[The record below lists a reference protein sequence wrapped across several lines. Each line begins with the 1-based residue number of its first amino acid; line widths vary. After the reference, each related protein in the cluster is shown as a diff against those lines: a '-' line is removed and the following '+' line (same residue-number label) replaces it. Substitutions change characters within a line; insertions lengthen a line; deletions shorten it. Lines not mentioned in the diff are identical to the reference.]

1 MNFLKRLKE
10 LENEIKEV
18 LNKDNVKRIGISNS
32 YFEVEFFDK
41 EEKTLKAGSDLKIKK
56 AESDLKIKKAES
68 DLKIKKDYSDTSA
81 LDKLYEQPP
90 TKAELDAELE
100 ERNRKLREK
109 FSNQGNVIPS
119 DGVVAWAGE

>member
-1 MNFLKRLKE
+1 MIFLKSLKE
-10 LENEIKEV
+10 LENEIKEI

-41 EEKTLKAGSDLKIKK
+41 KEKTPKAGSDLKIKK
-56 AESDLKIKKAES
+56 
-68 DLKIKKDYSDTSA
+68 DYNDTSA

-119 DGVVAWAGE
+119 DGVVAWTGE

>member
-1 MNFLKRLKE
+1 MNFLKELKDE
-10 LENEIKEV
+10 LGEILK
-18 LNKDNVKRIGISNS
+18 KDNVKRIGISNS

-41 EEKTLKAGSDLKIKK
+41 EEKTLKAG
-56 AESDLKIKKAES
+56 SDLKIKKAES

-109 FSNQGNVIPS
+109 FSNQGNVMPS

>member
-1 MNFLKRLKE
+1 MNFLKE
-10 LENEIKEV
+10 LENEIKEI

-41 EEKTLKAGSDLKIKK
+41 EEKTLKAG
-56 AESDLKIKKAES
+56 S

>member
-1 MNFLKRLKE
+1 MNFLKELKE
-10 LENEIKEV
+10 LKDEIKEI

-32 YFEVEFFDK
+32 YFEIEFFDK
-41 EEKTLKAGSDLKIKK
+41 GEKTLKAG
-56 AESDLKIKKAES
+56 SDLKIKKAES

-119 DGVVAWAGE
+119 DGVAVWTGE

>member
-1 MNFLKRLKE
+1 MNFLKELKE

-32 YFEVEFFDK
+32 YFEIEFFDK
-41 EEKTLKAGSDLKIKK
+41 GEKTLKAG
-56 AESDLKIKKAES
+56 SDLKIKKAES

>member
-1 MNFLKRLKE
+1 MNFLKELKE
-10 LENEIKEV
+10 LKDELGEILK
-18 LNKDNVKRIGISNS
+18 KDNVKRIGISDG

-41 EEKTLKAGSDLKIKK
+41 KEKTLK
-56 AESDLKIKKAES
+56 AESDLKIKKPES
-68 DLKIKKDYSDTSA
+68 ELKLKKDYSDTSA
-81 LDKLYEQPP
+81 LDKLYEQTP
-90 TKAELDAELE
+90 TKTELDAELE

>member
-1 MNFLKRLKE
+1 MNFLKGLKE
-10 LENEIKEV
+10 LENEIKEI

-41 EEKTLKAGSDLKIKK
+41 GEKTLKAG
-56 AESDLKIKKAES
+56 S

-109 FSNQGNVIPS
+109 FSNQGNVMPS

>member
-1 MNFLKRLKE
+1 MNFLKGLKE
-10 LENEIKEV
+10 LENEIKEI

-32 YFEVEFFDK
+32 YFEIEFFDK
-41 EEKTLKAGSDLKIKK
+41 GEKTL
-56 AESDLKIKKAES
+56 KAES

-119 DGVVAWAGE
+119 DGVVAWTGE

>member
-1 MNFLKRLKE
+1 MNFLKGLKE
-10 LENEIKEV
+10 LENEIKEI

-41 EEKTLKAGSDLKIKK
+41 KEKTL
-56 AESDLKIKKAES
+56 KAES
-68 DLKIKKDYSDTSA
+68 DLKIKKDHNDTSA

-90 TKAELDAELE
+90 TQAELDAELE

>member
-1 MNFLKRLKE
+1 MNFLKELKE
-10 LENEIKEV
+10 LENEIKEI

-41 EEKTLKAGSDLKIKK
+41 GEKTLKAG
-56 AESDLKIKKAES
+56 S

-119 DGVVAWAGE
+119 DGVVAWTGE

>member
-1 MNFLKRLKE
+1 MNFLKGLKE
-10 LENEIKEV
+10 LENEIKEI

-41 EEKTLKAGSDLKIKK
+41 GEKTLKAG
-56 AESDLKIKKAES
+56 S

-119 DGVVAWAGE
+119 DGVVAWTGE

>member
-1 MNFLKRLKE
+1 MNFLKELKDE
-10 LENEIKEV
+10 LEEILK
-18 LNKDNVKRIGISNS
+18 KDNISKISISNN
-32 YFEVEFFDK
+32 YFDVEFFDK
-41 EEKTLKAGSDLKIKK
+41 GEKTLKAG
-56 AESDLKIKKAES
+56 SDLKIKKAES

-109 FSNQGNVIPS
+109 FSNQGNVMPS
-119 DGVVAWAGE
+119 DGVAVWTGE

>member
-1 MNFLKRLKE
+1 MNFLKELKE
-10 LENEIKEV
+10 LENEIKEI

-41 EEKTLKAGSDLKIKK
+41 GEKTLKAG
-56 AESDLKIKKAES
+56 SDLKIKKAES

-81 LDKLYEQPP
+81 LDKLYEQP

-119 DGVVAWAGE
+119 DGVVAWTGE

>member
-1 MNFLKRLKE
+1 MNFLKGLKE
-10 LENEIKEV
+10 LENEIKEM

-41 EEKTLKAGSDLKIKK
+41 GEKTLKAG
-56 AESDLKIKKAES
+56 S

-119 DGVVAWAGE
+119 DGVVAWTGE

>member
-1 MNFLKRLKE
+1 MNFLKGLKE
-10 LENEIKEV
+10 LKDEIKEI

-41 EEKTLKAGSDLKIKK
+41 GEKTLKAG
-56 AESDLKIKKAES
+56 S

-119 DGVVAWAGE
+119 DGVVAWTGE

>member
-1 MNFLKRLKE
+1 MNFLKGLKE

-18 LNKDNVKRIGISNS
+18 LNKDNVKRICISNS

-41 EEKTLKAGSDLKIKK
+41 KEKTLKD
-56 AESDLKIKKAES
+56 ESDLKIKKTGS
-68 DLKIKKDYSDTSA
+68 DLKIKKDYNDTSA

-109 FSNQGNVIPS
+109 FSNQGNVMPN
-119 DGVVAWAGE
+119 DGVAVWTGE

>member
-1 MNFLKRLKE
+1 MNFLKGLKE
-10 LENEIKEV
+10 LENEIKEI

-32 YFEVEFFDK
+32 YFEIEFFDK
-41 EEKTLKAGSDLKIKK
+41 GEKTLKAG
-56 AESDLKIKKAES
+56 S

-119 DGVVAWAGE
+119 DGVVAWTGE

>member
-1 MNFLKRLKE
+1 MNFLKELKE
-10 LENEIKEV
+10 LEYVIEEV

-41 EEKTLKAGSDLKIKK
+41 KEKALKD
-56 AESDLKIKKAES
+56 ESDLKIKKTES
-68 DLKIKKDYSDTSA
+68 DLKIKKNYSDISA
-81 LDKLYEQPP
+81 LDKLYEQTP

-109 FSNQGNVIPS
+109 FSSQGNVIPS
-119 DGVVAWAGE
+119 DGVVSWAGE

>member
-1 MNFLKRLKE
+1 MNFLKELKE
-10 LENEIKEV
+10 LKE
-18 LNKDNVKRIGISNS
+18 LKDELGKILKKDNVKRICISNS

-41 EEKTLKAGSDLKIKK
+41 KEKTPKAG
-56 AESDLKIKKAES
+56 S

-119 DGVVAWAGE
+119 DGVAVWTGE

>member
-1 MNFLKRLKE
+1 MNFLKGLKE
-10 LENEIKEV
+10 LENEIEKI
-18 LNKDNVKRIGISNS
+18 LNKDNVKRIGISDG

-41 EEKTLKAGSDLKIKK
+41 GEKTLKAV
-56 AESDLKIKKAES
+56 S

-119 DGVVAWAGE
+119 DGVVAWTGE

>member
-1 MNFLKRLKE
+1 MNFLKGLKE
-10 LENEIKEV
+10 LENEIKEI

-41 EEKTLKAGSDLKIKK
+41 GEKTLKSG
-56 AESDLKIKKAES
+56 S

-109 FSNQGNVIPS
+109 FSNQGNVMPS

>member
-1 MNFLKRLKE
+1 MNFLKELKE
-10 LENEIKEV
+10 LENEIKEI

-32 YFEVEFFDK
+32 YFEIEFFDK
-41 EEKTLKAGSDLKIKK
+41 GEKTLKAG
-56 AESDLKIKKAES
+56 SDLKIKKAES

-119 DGVVAWAGE
+119 DGVAVWTGE

>member
-1 MNFLKRLKE
+1 MNFLKGLKE
-10 LENEIKEV
+10 LENEIKEI

-56 AESDLKIKKAES
+56 AESDLKIKK
-68 DLKIKKDYSDTSA
+68 DYNDTSA

-90 TKAELDAELE
+90 TQAELDAELE

-119 DGVVAWAGE
+119 DGVVAWTGE

>member
-1 MNFLKRLKE
+1 MNFLKGLKE
-10 LENEIKEV
+10 LENEIKEI

-41 EEKTLKAGSDLKIKK
+41 FDKKEKTLKD
-56 AESDLKIKKAES
+56 ES
-68 DLKIKKDYSDTSA
+68 DLKIKKDHNDTSA

-90 TKAELDAELE
+90 TQAELDAELE

>member
-1 MNFLKRLKE
+1 MDFLKGLKE
-10 LENEIKEV
+10 LENEIKEI

-32 YFEVEFFDK
+32 YFEVEFFEK
-41 EEKTLKAGSDLKIKK
+41 GEKTLKAG
-56 AESDLKIKKAES
+56 S

-109 FSNQGNVIPS
+109 FSNQGNVMPS

>member
-1 MNFLKRLKE
+1 MNFLKELKE
-10 LENEIKEV
+10 LENEIKEI
-18 LNKDNVKRIGISNS
+18 LKKDNVKRIGISNS

-41 EEKTLKAGSDLKIKK
+41 EKKVELLDKKEKTLKS
-56 AESDLKIKKAES
+56 ES
-68 DLKIKKDYSDTSA
+68 DLKIKKDHNDTSA

-90 TKAELDAELE
+90 TQAELDAELE

-109 FSNQGNVIPS
+109 FSSQGNVIPS

>member
-1 MNFLKRLKE
+1 MNFLKELKE

-41 EEKTLKAGSDLKIKK
+41 KKEIKFFDKKEKTLKS
-56 AESDLKIKKAES
+56 ES
-68 DLKIKKDYSDTSA
+68 DLKIKKDHNDTSA

-90 TKAELDAELE
+90 TQAELDAELE

-109 FSNQGNVIPS
+109 FSSQGNVIPS